1 MTRLCRS
8 SAGARQ
14 ANVAD
19 ESLRRASP
27 RPRGSSR
34 GTTTAIATPRPSAAS
49 PRTRFGLH
57 DTAGNVAE
65 WCADSYD
72 ESYYSAGIDRDP
84 AGPPFGL
91 ERMIR
96 GGSWLD
102 DASNLRASYRV
113 RDVPGYH
120 DALVGF
126 RCASDVAASPR

>member
-1 MTRLCRS
+1 
-8 SAGARQ
+8 
-14 ANVAD
+14 
-19 ESLRRASP
+19 
-27 RPRGSSR
+27 
-34 GTTTAIATPRPSAAS
+34 
-49 PRTRFGLH
+49 
-57 DTAGNVAE
+57 VAE

-72 ESYYSAGIDRDP
+72 ESYYTAGVDRDP

-91 ERMIR
+91 ARMIR

-126 RCASDVAASPR
+126 RCASDVAPSR